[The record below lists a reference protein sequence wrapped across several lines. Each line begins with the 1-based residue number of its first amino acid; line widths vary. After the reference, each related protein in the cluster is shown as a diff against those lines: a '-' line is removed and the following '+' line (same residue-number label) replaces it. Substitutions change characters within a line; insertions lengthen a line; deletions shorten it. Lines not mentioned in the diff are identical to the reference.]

1 MKKLK
6 ETPSPL
12 INRTRVEYEI
22 EHFQKSTPKKDDL
35 KAQLA
40 KELKTQ
46 EDTIHVKHIFSHFGS
61 SKSKIIADIYK
72 TKEDLKKYVKIKK
85 KKVAEGEQPAAPAQP
100 VEKKEVAP
108 KEEKKEAP
116 KEEKK

>member
-72 TKEDLKKYVKIKK
+72 TKEDLKK